1 MQKQIGHNNP
11 PKEKLSD
18 KFEPLPK
25 EITDLI
31 DARGRIE
38 LKNSIIKKLK
48 RNEVRSNN
56 DIKFYDCVYY
66 DTERVGLQLKV
77 NADKATKSFYFQM
90 WNKDKKRPQRYF

>member
-38 LKNSIIKKLK
+38 LKNSIIKK
-48 RNEVRSNN
+48 R
-56 DIKFYDCVYY
+56 
-66 DTERVGLQLKV
+66 
-77 NADKATKSFYFQM
+77 
-90 WNKDKKRPQRYF
+90 